1 MISLLIGLLVG
12 LAIGFGVAW
21 LAHRRSERDLE
32 AARERELELKGRA
45 CELECELRDEA
56 DRRAVAETIAQS
68 AARLET
74 ELGVQRA
81 GAIELH
87 ERLASLTTE
96 LENERRASSEKLA
109 VVERAREELGQAF
122 RAASAEALKNNS
134 EAFLAHAE
142 EKLARYQEAAKG
154 ELEKRE
160 QAIDLVL
167 KPVRES
173 LEKVGTQ
180 VQELE
185 KARSGAYAGLTEQ
198 VKALMGTQEQ
208 LRAETATLVKAL
220 RQPHARGQWG
230 ELQLKRAVEL
240 AGMVEHCDFEVQVV
254 TTSADGSVRPDMVVR
269 MPGSRHIVVDAKVP
283 LAAYL
288 DAMEATDDAER
299 KRHLEGHARHLRTH
313 IEKLGKKR
321 YFEHFESSPEFVVVF
336 VPSEALFQAAL
347 EQDPSLIEFG
357 VAQGVIPATPTTL
370 IALLRTAHL
379 GWREESLAEN
389 AKHVSDLGAELYKRL
404 TDMTGYFSK
413 VGSSLDKAVEF
424 YNKAVGS
431 YDARVLVAARR
442 FSELGAAPLD
452 ADIDAPELVDKQTR
466 AFRAPELEP
475 KSEPQQRLG
484 FSRSA

>member
-1 MISLLIGLLVG
+1 MVTLLVG
-12 LAIGFGVAW
+12 LFVGLGIGIGIAW
-21 LAHRRSERDLE
+21 LGNRRGEREL
-32 AARERELELKGRA
+32 ASARERELELKARA

-68 AARLET
+68 APRLEA
-74 ELGVQRA
+74 ELALQRS
-81 GAIELH
+81 AILELR
-87 ERLASLTTE
+87 ERIAALTAE
-96 LENERRASSEKLA
+96 LENERRAAAEKLA

-122 RAASAEALKNNS
+122 KAASAEALKNNS

-154 ELEKRE
+154 ELEKRQ

-167 KPVRES
+167 KPVKDS

-185 KARSGAYAGLTEQ
+185 KARTGAYAGLSEQ
-198 VKALMGTQEQ
+198 VKALIGTQEQ
-208 LRAETATLVKAL
+208 LRAETASLVKAL

-240 AGMVEHCDFEVQVV
+240 AGMVEHCDFQMQVV
-254 TTSADGSVRPDMVVR
+254 APSADGGVRPDLVVR
-269 MPGSRHIVVDAKVP
+269 LPGSRHIVVDAKVP
-283 LAAYL
+283 LVAFL
-288 DAMEATDDAER
+288 DAMEASDEAER

-313 IEKLGKKR
+313 LEKLGKKR
-321 YFEHFESSPEFVVVF
+321 YFEHFDASPEFVVVF

-357 VAQGVIPATPTTL
+357 VLNGVIPATPTTL

-379 GWREESLAEN
+379 GWREEALAEN
-389 AKHVSDLGAELYKRL
+389 AKHVSELGAELYKRL
-404 TDMTGYFSK
+404 SDMTGYFSK
-413 VGSSLDKAVEF
+413 VGASLDKAVEF

-431 YDARVLVAARR
+431 FDARVLVAARR
-442 FSELGAAPLD
+442 FSELGTVPPE
-452 ADIDAPELVDKQTR
+452 ADIDTPELVGREAR
-466 AFRAPELEP
+466 AFRTPELP
-475 KSEPQQRLG
+475 AADAPQQRLG
-484 FSRSA
+484 FPRLV